1 MTMTFSKHFPKNSP
15 KHSLKHFH
23 FVGALLA
30 LVACSIANAEKADR
44 DKPVNIEADRV
55 MVNEADKI
63 QTFEGNVTLVQG
75 TLVIRGDKIV
85 VMQDLEGF
93 QRGVVT
99 GNLAHFRVKR
109 EGKDEYVDGEAE
121 RIEHVAKTDMT
132 KFFKRAHVKN
142 GGDDVRGEYL
152 EYDGRADNYLVTNGP
167 SGTVQPGRDSRVR
180 VVIQPKN
187 KQPAPTGEPVR
198 LKAAP
203 GIANPTQE

>member
-1 MTMTFSKHFPKNSP
+1 MTFA
-15 KHSLKHFH
+15 KHSHLACTLL
-23 FVGALLA
+23 ALLA
-30 LVACSIANAEKADR
+30 CSTAYAEKADR

-55 MVNEADKI
+55 TVNEADKI
-63 QTFEGNVTLVQG
+63 QVFEGNVTLVQG

-85 VMQDLEGF
+85 VIQDVEGF
-93 QRGVVT
+93 QSGVVT
-99 GNLAHFRVKR
+99 GNLAQFRVKR
-109 EGKDEYVDGEAE
+109 EGKDEYIDGEAE

-142 GGDDVRGEYL
+142 GADDVRGEYL

-167 SGTVQPGRDSRVR
+167 AGTVQPGRDNRVR
-180 VVIQPKN
+180 VVIQPK
-187 KQPAPTGEPVR
+187 KPQTAPTGEPVR